1 MPKQLTTIGHNV
13 LIDFVGHVE
22 GVPAKVDTGADKS
35 SVWVSKIDVNT
46 DGQLSFVLFG
56 KKSPYYTG
64 EVIKPAHF
72 SATRVRSSTGHEQVR
87 YRTELLVNIAG
98 KQVKALFTLSDRS
111 LNTYPVLIGRRTLH
125 NKFVV
130 DVAQKE
136 FVGPGK
142 RQHRLNEELSKDPYK
157 FHQKYHS
164 NPS

>member
-13 LIDFVGHVE
+13 LIDFVGHIS

-35 SVWVSKIDVNT
+35 SVWVSDVDVDQ

-56 KKSPYYTG
+56 KKSPHYTG
-64 EVIKPAHF
+64 ETIRPTHF
-72 SATRVRSSTGHEQVR
+72 SASRVRNSTGHEQVR

-111 LNTYPVLIGRRTLH
+111 LNTYPVLIGRRTLY
-125 NKFVV
+125 NRFVV

-136 FVGPGK
+136 FVSPSRK
-142 RQHRLNEELSKDPYK
+142 QHDLNEELTKDPYK